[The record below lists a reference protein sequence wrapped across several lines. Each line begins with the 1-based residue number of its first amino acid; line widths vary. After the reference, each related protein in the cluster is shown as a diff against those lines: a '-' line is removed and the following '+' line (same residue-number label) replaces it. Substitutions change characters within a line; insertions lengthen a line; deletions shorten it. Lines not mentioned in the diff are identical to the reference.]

1 MQTLLSR
8 ADIIARDAAG
18 GLVVVVEVKNRE
30 GLTPE
35 IATQLHRN
43 MVAHGL
49 VGRVPYFLL
58 LSQDVGYL
66 WLEKPDSP
74 IDAPATLRFPM
85 QRVVERYSAGVL
97 DRKRLR
103 EHELQLLVLH
113 WLSELSVG
121 WPSQRGDM
129 EEPERS
135 LAEAG
140 LLDALRDATIEP
152 NALV

>member
-103 EHELQLLVLH
+103 EHYDAGASHVCIQPV
-113 WLSELSVG
+113 SVDPAG
-121 WPSQRGDM
+121 GVDWQCL
-129 EEPERS
+129 ES
-135 LAEAG
+135 LAPGA
-140 LLDALRDATIEP
+140 
-152 NALV
+152 